1 MALNKLM
8 YPPLAFYQNKIH
20 PTLDVGLSRIEY
32 SAYFN
37 SWEDYNQRF
46 SIQEDYI
53 KFVDKTL
60 ASLNKMS
67 NKFYYKIP
75 LGLMLSSYLTFCKT

>member
-37 SWEDYNQRF
+37 SWGYYNQRF
-46 SIQEDYI
+46 SVQAEYI
-53 KFVDKTL
+53 KFIDRTL
-60 ASLNKMS
+60 DSLNKMRD
-67 NKFYYKIP
+67 KLYYKIP
-75 LGLMLSSYLTFCKT
+75 LELMLTSYFTFCQT

>member
-46 SIQEDYI
+46 SVQEDYI
-53 KFVDKTL
+53 IFVDKTL
-60 ASLNKMS
+60 ESLNKMKD
-67 NKFYYKIP
+67 KFYYKIP
-75 LGLMLSSYLTFCKT
+75 L

>member
-1 MALNKLM
+1 M

-75 LGLMLSSYLTFCKT
+75 LGLMLSSYLTFCKS